1 MKVLCIGHL
10 TYDTTISTD
19 IYPEENEKYRLT
31 EKIECGGGPASNAAY
46 LLGKWGLNTYF
57 AGVGGKDIQGK
68 KAKKEFESVNVKT
81 TYLELNDEVS
91 TDSSYIIANTTNGS
105 RTILSV
111 SSNRK
116 DHPLSINID
125 DKFDVIEFDGDELD
139 ASLKVIKNN
148 PNAIKII
155 DAGNLRESTKKLSYL
170 MDYLVC
176 SHDYAEDVTNKK
188 MDYKKIDTIID
199 IYKDLKKE
207 FKNNIIITLESY
219 GAFTQI
225 DGEYK
230 IIPSIKMNALD
241 STGAGDIFHGAF
253 TYFIANG
260 FSLKAAILL
269 SNITGALS
277 VRKIGSRYSVPDL
290 DEVIKKYKEITH
302 DKSI

>member
-10 TYDTTISTD
+10 TYDTTISMD
-19 IYPEENEKYRLT
+19 EYPEENEKYRLT
-31 EKIECGGGPASNAAY
+31 KKVECGGGPASNAAY
-46 LLGKWGLNTYF
+46 LLGKWSMNTYF
-57 AGVGGKDIQGK
+57 AGVAGNDIQGK
-68 KAKKEFESVNVKT
+68 KAKKEFDSVKVNT
-81 TYLELNDEVS
+81 NYLELNDEVE
-91 TDSSYIIANTTNGS
+91 TDSSYIIANDNNGS

-116 DHPLSINID
+116 EYPLSLNID
-125 DKFDVIEFDGDELD
+125 EKFDVIEFDGDELD
-139 ASLKVIKNN
+139 ASLKVIKKN

-176 SHDYAEDVTNKK
+176 SHDFAEDVTNKK

-207 FKNNIIITLESY
+207 FKNNIIITLESE
-219 GAFTQI
+219 GTFTEI

-230 IIPSIKMNALD
+230 IIPSIKAKSID

-260 FSLKAAILL
+260 FSLEASILL

-277 VRKIGSRYSVPDL
+277 VEKLGSRYSVPEL
-290 DEVIKKYKEITH
+290 QEVINKYKEISN
-302 DKSI
+302 D

>member
-10 TYDTTISTD
+10 TYDTTISMD
-19 IYPEENEKYRLT
+19 EYPEENEKYRLT
-31 EKIECGGGPASNAAY
+31 KKVECGGGPASNAAY
-46 LLGKWGLNTYF
+46 LLGKWGMNSYF
-57 AGVGGKDIQGK
+57 AGVAGNDIQGK
-68 KAKKEFESVNVKT
+68 KAKKEFDSVKVNT
-81 TYLELNDEVS
+81 NYLELNDEVE
-91 TDSSYIIANTTNGS
+91 TDSSYIIANDNNGS

-116 DHPLSINID
+116 EHPLSLNID
-125 DKFDVIEFDGDELD
+125 EKFDVIEFDGDELD
-139 ASLKVIKNN
+139 ASLKVIKKN

-170 MDYLVC
+170 MDYVVC
-176 SHDYAEDVTNKK
+176 SHDFAEDVTNKK

-207 FKNNIIITLESY
+207 FKNNIIITLESE
-219 GAFTQI
+219 GTFTEI

-230 IIPSIKMNALD
+230 IIPSIKAKSID

-260 FSLKAAILL
+260 FSLEASILL

-277 VRKIGSRYSVPDL
+277 VEKLGSRYSVPEL
-290 DEVIKKYKEITH
+290 QEVINKYKEISN
-302 DKSI
+302 D

>member
-1 MKVLCIGHL
+1 MKILCIGHL
-10 TYDTTISTD
+10 TYDTTISMD
-19 IYPEENEKYRLT
+19 EYPVENEKYRLT
-31 EKIECGGGPASNAAY
+31 KKVECGGGPASNAAY
-46 LLGKWGLNTYF
+46 LLGKWGMNTYF
-57 AGVGGKDIQGK
+57 AGVAGNDIQGK
-68 KAKKEFESVNVKT
+68 RAKKEFDSVKVNT
-81 TYLELNDEVS
+81 NYLELNDEVE
-91 TDSSYIIANTTNGS
+91 TDSSYIIANDNNGS

-116 DHPLSINID
+116 EHPLSLNID

-139 ASLKVIKNN
+139 ASLKVIKKN

-176 SHDYAEDVTNKK
+176 SHDFAEDVTNKK

-207 FKNNIIITLESY
+207 FKNNIIITLESF
-219 GAFTQI
+219 GTFTEI

-230 IIPSIKMNALD
+230 IIPSIKAKSID

-260 FSLKAAILL
+260 FSLEASILL

-277 VRKIGSRYSVPDL
+277 VEKLGSRYSVPEL
-290 DEVIKKYKEITH
+290 QEVINKYKEISN
-302 DKSI
+302 D

>member
-1 MKVLCIGHL
+1 MKILCIGHL
-10 TYDTTISTD
+10 TYDTTISMD
-19 IYPEENEKYRLT
+19 EYPVENEKYRLT
-31 EKIECGGGPASNAAY
+31 KKVECGGGPASNAAY
-46 LLGKWGLNTYF
+46 LLGKWGMNTYF
-57 AGVGGKDIQGK
+57 AGVAGNDIQGK
-68 KAKKEFESVNVKT
+68 RAKKEFESVNVNTK
-81 TYLELNDEVS
+81 YLELNDKVE
-91 TDSSYIIANTTNGS
+91 TDSSYIIANDNNGS

-116 DHPLSINID
+116 EHPLSLNKNE
-125 DKFDVIEFDGDELD
+125 KFDVIEFDGDELD
-139 ASLKVIKNN
+139 ASLKVIKKN

-176 SHDYAEDVTNKK
+176 SHDFAEDVTNKK

-207 FKNNIIITLESY
+207 FKNNIIITLESF
-219 GAFTQI
+219 GTFTEI
-225 DGEYK
+225 NGEYK
-230 IIPSIKMNALD
+230 IIPSIKAKSID

-260 FSLKAAILL
+260 FSLEAAILL

-277 VRKIGSRYSVPDL
+277 VEKLGSRYSVPEL
-290 DEVIKKYKEITH
+290 QEVINKYKEISN
-302 DKSI
+302 D

>member
-1 MKVLCIGHL
+1 MKILCIGHL
-10 TYDTTISTD
+10 TYDTTISMD
-19 IYPEENEKYRLT
+19 EYPVENEKYRLT
-31 EKIECGGGPASNAAY
+31 KKVECGGGPASNAAY
-46 LLGKWGLNTYF
+46 LLGKWGMNTYF
-57 AGVGGKDIQGK
+57 AGVAGNDIQGK
-68 KAKKEFESVNVKT
+68 RAKKEFESVNVNTK
-81 TYLELNDEVS
+81 YLELNDKVE
-91 TDSSYIIANTTNGS
+91 TDSSYIIANDNNGS

-116 DHPLSINID
+116 EHPLSLNID
-125 DKFDVIEFDGDELD
+125 EKFDVIEFDGDELD
-139 ASLKVIKNN
+139 ASLKVIKKN

-176 SHDYAEDVTNKK
+176 SHDFAEDVTNKK

-207 FKNNIIITLESY
+207 FKNNIIITLESF
-219 GAFTQI
+219 GTFTEI
-225 DGEYK
+225 NGEYK
-230 IIPSIKMNALD
+230 IIPSIKAKSID

-260 FSLKAAILL
+260 FSLEAAILL

-277 VRKIGSRYSVPDL
+277 VEKLGSRYSVPEL
-290 DEVIKKYKEITH
+290 QEVINKYKEISN
-302 DKSI
+302 D

>member
-19 IYPEENEKYRLT
+19 EYPVENEKYRLT
-31 EKIECGGGPASNAAY
+31 KKVECGGGPASNAAY
-46 LLGKWGLNTYF
+46 LLGKWGMNSYF
-57 AGVGGKDIQGK
+57 AGVAGNDIQGK
-68 KAKKEFESVNVKT
+68 RAKKEFESVNVNTK
-81 TYLELNDEVS
+81 YLELNDKVE
-91 TDSSYIIANTTNGS
+91 TDSSYIIANDNNGS

-116 DHPLSINID
+116 EHPLSLNID
-125 DKFDVIEFDGDELD
+125 DKFDVIEFDGDELE
-139 ASLKVIKNN
+139 AALKVIKKN

-170 MDYLVC
+170 MDYVVC
-176 SHDYAEDVTNKK
+176 SHDFAEDMTNKK

-207 FKNNIIITLESY
+207 FKNNIIITLESF
-219 GAFTQI
+219 GTFTEI
-225 DGEYK
+225 DGKYK
-230 IIPSIKMNALD
+230 IIPSIKAKSID

-260 FSLKAAILL
+260 FSLEAAILL

-277 VRKIGSRYSVPDL
+277 VEKLGSRYSVPEL
-290 DEVIKKYKEITH
+290 QEVINKYKEISN
-302 DKSI
+302 D

>member
-19 IYPEENEKYRLT
+19 EYPVENEKYRLK

-46 LLGKWGLNTYF
+46 LLGKWGMNAYF
-57 AGVGGKDIQGK
+57 AGVAGNDIQGK
-68 KAKKEFESVNVKT
+68 KAKKEFESVNVNTKF
-81 TYLELNDEVS
+81 LELNDKVE
-91 TDSSYIIANTTNGS
+91 TDCSYIIANTTNGS

-116 DHPLSINID
+116 DNPLSLNID
-125 DKFDVIEFDGDELD
+125 DKFDVLEFDGDELE
-139 ASLKVIKNN
+139 ASLKLIKKN
-148 PNAIKII
+148 PDAIKII
-155 DAGNLRESTKKLSYL
+155 DAGNLRESTKKLAYL

-176 SHDYAEDVTNKK
+176 SHDFAEDVTNKK
-188 MDYKKIDTIID
+188 MNYEDIISIID

-219 GAFTQI
+219 GTFTEI
-225 DGEYK
+225 DGNYK
-230 IIPSIKMNALD
+230 IIPSIKVDPID

-253 TYFIANG
+253 TYFIANK
-260 FSLKAAILL
+260 FSLEASILL

-277 VRKIGSRYSVPDL
+277 VKKLGSRYSVPEL
-290 DEVIKKYKEITH
+290 KEVINKYKELSN
-302 DKSI
+302 D

>member
-1 MKVLCIGHL
+1 MKILCIGHL
-10 TYDTTISTD
+10 TYDTTISMD
-19 IYPEENEKYRLT
+19 EYPVENEKYRLT
-31 EKIECGGGPASNAAY
+31 KKIECGGGPASNAAY
-46 LLGKWGLNTYF
+46 LLGKWGMNTYF
-57 AGVGGKDIQGK
+57 AGVCGNDIQGK
-68 KAKKEFESVNVKT
+68 RAKKEFESVNVNTK
-81 TYLELNDEVS
+81 YLELNDKVE
-91 TDSSYIIANTTNGS
+91 TDSSYIIANDNSGS

-116 DHPLSINID
+116 EHPLSLKID

-170 MDYLVC
+170 MDYVVC
-176 SHDYAEDVTNKK
+176 SHDFAEDMTNKK

-207 FKNNIIITLESY
+207 FKNNIIITLESE
-219 GAFTQI
+219 GTFTEI
-225 DGEYK
+225 NGEYK
-230 IIPSIKMNALD
+230 IIPSIKAKSID

-260 FSLKAAILL
+260 FSLEASILL
-269 SNITGALS
+269 SNITGARS
-277 VRKIGSRYSVPDL
+277 VEKLGSRYSVPNLQD
-290 DEVIKKYKEITH
+290 VIDKYKELKN
-302 DKSI
+302 D

>member
-1 MKVLCIGHL
+1 MKILCIGHL
-10 TYDTTISTD
+10 TYDTTISMD
-19 IYPEENEKYRLT
+19 EYPVENEKYRLT
-31 EKIECGGGPASNAAY
+31 KKVECGGGPASNAAY
-46 LLGKWGLNTYF
+46 LLGKWGMNTYF
-57 AGVGGKDIQGK
+57 AGVAGNDIQGK
-68 KAKKEFESVNVKT
+68 RAKKEFDSVKVNT
-81 TYLELNDEVS
+81 NYLELNDEVE
-91 TDSSYIIANTTNGS
+91 TDSSYIIANDNNGS

-116 DHPLSINID
+116 EHPLSLNIE
-125 DKFDVIEFDGDELD
+125 DKYDVIEFDGDELE
-139 ASLKVIKNN
+139 AALKVIKKN

-176 SHDYAEDVTNKK
+176 SHDFAEDVTNKK

-207 FKNNIIITLESY
+207 FKNNIIITLESF
-219 GAFTQI
+219 GTFTEI

-230 IIPSIKMNALD
+230 IIPSIKAKSID

-260 FSLKAAILL
+260 FSLEASILL

-277 VRKIGSRYSVPDL
+277 VEKLGSRYSVPEL
-290 DEVIKKYKEITH
+290 QEVINKYKEISN
-302 DKSI
+302 D